1 MKQKG
6 FTLVELMMVIAV
18 LLILSVMIAPRL
30 PEATA
35 IIIIKSILYGLLGGA
50 IGSIAYMSYVV
61 MKSKRKYRRQLE
73 TPGEYMDRVIKKT
86 TKQKASK
93 LNKDILQYV
102 IKQIKRI
109 WDSIIDAFFRET
121 PPPKQ
126 GGDL

>member
-73 TPGEYMDRVIKKT
+73 TPGEYMDRVAKKAA
-86 TKQKASK
+86 KQKASK
-93 LNKDILQYV
+93 LSKDLLQYV